1 MLLLIYGIVFTN
13 WLPTDGRTDGP
24 TDRRMDGLTD
34 GRTDG
39 QTQPLIEMRRTHLKS
54 IVEDDLGLIYAII
67 MFRVPNHDQFT
78 LKKAEGKKQLLRLTL
93 LSIDIILLV
102 ITLER
107 MELEGSTRSHF
118 EAISIFYR
126 MVTRTGRRSDL
137 IINLSSQMSL
147 TKKF

>member
-1 MLLLIYGIVFTN
+1 MQNKQFPQFFEIFFENLFFQFL
-13 WLPTDGRTDGP
+13 
-24 TDRRMDGLTD
+24 
-34 GRTDG
+34 
-39 QTQPLIEMRRTHLKS
+39 HLS
-54 IVEDDLGLIYAII
+54 TII
-67 MFRVPNHDQFT
+67 
-78 LKKAEGKKQLLRLTL
+78 
-93 LSIDIILLV
+93 LV

-147 TKKF
+147 TKKFPFFRSHFGAFRVPWHDPC